1 MATNGRL
8 ITVYQN
14 GTAIAGTRSNDLDH
28 TADLI
33 EKRTPNTGTAKEYTV
48 GQKGWKV
55 TTNYLVPANDSSS
68 LRQVLNVG
76 NAYTLL
82 FGATGQTGSTKHG
95 LQGTAIL
102 QQCRITATLGNLV
115 QGAFVFQG
123 TGELTQV

>member
-48 GQKGWKV
+48 GQKGWQM

-68 LRQVLNVG
+68 LQKVLNVG
-76 NAYTLL
+76 NTYTLL
-82 FGATGQTGSTKHG
+82 FGATGQTDSTKHG
-95 LQGTAIL
+95 LAGSAIL
-102 QQCRITATLGNLV
+102 RQVRITATIGNLV
-115 QGAFVFQG
+115 QGTFVFQG